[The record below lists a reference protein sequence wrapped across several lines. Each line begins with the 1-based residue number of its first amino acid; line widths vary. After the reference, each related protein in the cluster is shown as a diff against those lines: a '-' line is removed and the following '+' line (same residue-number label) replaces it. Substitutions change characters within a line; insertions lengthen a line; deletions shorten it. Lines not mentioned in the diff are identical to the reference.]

1 MPSTKT
7 FRSLR
12 STDRTRRLFG
22 ELEYAQRRLL
32 EMQLGVPTN
41 PGPRRTGMLS
51 QFGR

>member
-1 MPSTKT
+1 MTSTKT
-7 FRSLR
+7 LRSLR
-12 STDRTRRLFG
+12 STNRTRQLFS
-22 ELEYAQRRLL
+22 ELEHAQRRLL